1 MNSYINPLTNQTTQS
16 LVEELN
22 KSYKINPDYFNR
34 FNGFFKFFYKF
45 FRLRFSQTTGNSGIL
60 PIIIND
66 F

>member
-34 FNGFFKFFYKF
+34 FNGFFKFFYKLSKLKYF
-45 FRLRFSQTTGNSGIL
+45 EFQKLRFACLLAKRS
-60 PIIIND
+60 
-66 F
+66 